1 MTKRDVVMRT
11 PASVTGRSKMS
22 QKMHGP
28 LSAVRNKQ
36 LMGKEVDSQEYLY
49 GELVGIRN
57 SHLNMF
63 PQIWAKLQK
72 AKSFDWDKKIVGP
85 DESPDASGYV
95 VVNHGS
101 FEEMYADV
109 VEPWLGKYDTLREI
123 VGRYERGEI
132 SVDEGVAHLRAKAG
146 RPPKGDACNAD
157 NIRISRNEHGTSR
170 KVTEA
175 RLRRDHPALYEAV
188 QRGELS
194 ANAAAIE
201 AGFRKKLTPFE
212 IACKQIPKLTDA
224 ERRQLKDL
232 L

>member
-1 MTKRDVVMRT
+1 MAKHDVVMRT
-11 PASVTGRSKMS
+11 PPSVTGRSKMS
-22 QKMHGP
+22 QRMHGP

-36 LMGKEVDSQEYLY
+36 LMGKDVDSQEYLY

-72 AKSFDWDKKIVGP
+72 AKSFDWNKKIVGP

-123 VGRYERGEI
+123 VGRFERGEI
-132 SVDEGVAHLRAKAG
+132 SREQGAEELGLGLPGQYG
-146 RPPKGDACNAD
+146 RGRKRVGISNSKSSD
-157 NIRISRNEHGTSR
+157 NGNDYRT
-170 KVTEA
+170 A

-194 ANAAAIE
+194 TNAAAIE
-201 AGFRKKLTPFE
+201 AGFRKKLTKFD
-212 IACKQIPKLTDA
+212 QIVKWLPSLTEA

>member
-1 MTKRDVVMRT
+1 MAKRDVVMRS
-11 PASVTGRSKMS
+11 PPSVTGRSKIS

-28 LSAVRNKQ
+28 LAAVRNKQ
-36 LMGKEVDSQEYLY
+36 LIGKDVESQEYLY

-57 SHLNMF
+57 SHMNMF

-72 AKSFDWDKKIVGP
+72 AKGFDWNKKIVGP
-85 DESPDASGYV
+85 DESADASGYV

-132 SVDEGVAHLRAKAG
+132 TREEGAEELGRHGGRAEGFQVGITNSKSASAG
-146 RPPKGDACNAD
+146 GLTA
-157 NIRISRNEHGTSR
+157 TY
-170 KVTEA
+170 TEA
-175 RLRRDHPALYEAV
+175 RLRRDHPTLYDAV
-188 QRGELS
+188 RRGDLS
-194 ANAAAIE
+194 ANRAAIE
-201 AGFRKKLTPFE
+201 AGFRKKPSPFE
-212 IACKQIPKLTDA
+212 IACRQIPKLTDE